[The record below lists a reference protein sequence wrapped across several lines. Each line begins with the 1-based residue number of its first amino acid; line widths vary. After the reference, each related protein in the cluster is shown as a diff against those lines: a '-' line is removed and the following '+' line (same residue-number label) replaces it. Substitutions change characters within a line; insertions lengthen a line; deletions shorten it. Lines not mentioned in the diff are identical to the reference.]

1 MDFGAKMSDLPAR
14 DFSVL
19 CAVHEFFLKILSQ
32 QLHHE
37 VPLPA
42 GLQLTAS
49 QTPDLPTVETLR
61 HWVNV
66 LDLAVT
72 PPMFRD
78 ELGNGDVA
86 TAAALLKYYT
96 HNPEQLATDRDK
108 TDFVV
113 TWLYRHTD
121 EAGKWKA
128 PGAFEKQV
136 TEIIAAT
143 VPALPEEHRQLLRE
157 FEFIREEIAEVD
169 HFDKLVDSA
178 MVQRVRDI
186 KASFG
191 KSFYHPTV
199 LATVAS
205 YNVEFGRK
213 FDELFKEA
221 TRQIREFAQ
230 SVQQAGGSSATAVEG
245 NVTVKQLEDLE
256 DQKILK
262 TDYRE
267 AQEQFRKVSRIKKA
281 VDSKRKRNAAPAA
294 VAAPSTLIRT
304 VAEAKTT
311 GRVAA
316 WPIVEDDRLALMVP
330 NDSVMAAQMEENKL
344 VTLADSIRNFVRA
357 ADPARAQVV
366 PLKHGNVILAP
377 HEVEAFRA
385 DYFQEKSFRGEF
397 AYTLMKVVAC
407 GARIDAQ
414 LADFQRTQSSA
425 YLWKPHADSLT
436 TLIKNSQSL
445 TAEANKL
452 NATATQR
459 GLNSKVSGMNQ
470 SLAKLQEK
478 VNSVTSVLSQL
489 GSK

>member
-1 MDFGAKMSDLPAR
+1 MPDLPTR
-14 DFSVL
+14 DFAVL
-19 CAVHEFFLKILSQ
+19 CAVHEFFLKVLSQ
-32 QLHHE
+32 QLRHDI
-37 VPLPA
+37 PLPA
-42 GLQLTAS
+42 GLQVTAS
-49 QTPDLPTVETLR
+49 KTPDLPTVETLR

-78 ELGNGDVA
+78 ELANGDVA

-96 HNPEQLATDRDK
+96 HNPEQLAIDRDK

-113 TWLYRHTD
+113 TWLYRHAD
-121 EAGKWKA
+121 PAGSWNT
-128 PGAFEKQV
+128 PGAFEKRV
-136 TEIIAAT
+136 SEIIGAAA
-143 VPALPEEHRQLLRE
+143 PPLPEEHRQLLRE
-157 FEFIREEIAEVD
+157 FDFIREEIAEVD
-169 HFDKLVDSA
+169 HFDNLVDSA

-191 KSFYHPTV
+191 KSFHHPTV
-199 LATVAS
+199 LATVAA
-205 YNVEFGRK
+205 YNVEFGKK

-230 SVQQAGGSSATAVEG
+230 SVQQSGGSPASALEG
-245 NVTVKQLEDLE
+245 TVTVKQLEDIE

-294 VAAPSTLIRT
+294 AAAATATSTPIRT
-304 VAEAKTT
+304 IAEAKAA
-311 GRVAA
+311 GHAAA
-316 WPIVEDDRLALMVP
+316 WSIVDDDRLALMVP
-330 NDSVMAAQMEENKL
+330 NDSLMAAQMEEGKL
-344 VTLADSIRNFVRA
+344 VTLVDSIRNFVRA

-366 PLKHGNVILAP
+366 PLKHGNVTLAP
-377 HEVEAFRA
+377 HEIEAFRA

-397 AYTLMKVVAC
+397 AYALMKIVAC

-414 LADFQRTQSSA
+414 LADFQRTQTSA

-436 TLIKNSQSL
+436 NLIKNSQAL
-445 TAEANKL
+445 AAEANKL
-452 NATATQR
+452 NVVATQR
-459 GLNSKVSGMNQ
+459 GLTGKVSAMNQ
-470 SLAKLQEK
+470 SLSRLQEK
-478 VNSVTSVLSQL
+478 VNVVTSTLSQL
-489 GSK
+489 GSR

>member
-1 MDFGAKMSDLPAR
+1 MPDLPVR
-14 DFSVL
+14 DFTVL
-19 CAVHEFFLKILSQ
+19 CAVHKFFLKVLSQ
-32 QLHHE
+32 QLRHE
-37 VPLPA
+37 IPLPA
-42 GLQLTAS
+42 GLQMTTS
-49 QTPDLPTVETLR
+49 KTPDLLR

-72 PPMFRD
+72 PSMFRD
-78 ELGNGDVA
+78 ELANGDVA
-86 TAAALLKYYT
+86 TAAALLMYYA
-96 HNPEQLATDRDK
+96 HNTEQLATDRDK

-121 EAGKWKA
+121 EANEGKTS
-128 PGAFEKQV
+128 GTFEKHV
-136 TEIIAAT
+136 SEIIGAAA
-143 VPALPEEHRQLLRE
+143 PPLPEEHRQLLRE

-294 VAAPSTLIRT
+294 AAAASAPSTPIRT
-304 VAEAKTT
+304 VAEAKAA
-311 GRVAA
+311 GRPAA

-344 VTLADSIRNFVRA
+344 VTLADSIRNFVKA

-366 PLKHGNVILAP
+366 PLKHGNVLLAA

-385 DYFQEKSFRGEF
+385 DYYQEKSFRGEF
-397 AYTLMKVVAC
+397 AYALMKVVAC
-407 GARIDAQ
+407 GARIDAE
-414 LADFQRTQSSA
+414 LAAFQRTQSSA

-445 TAEANKL
+445 TAEASKL
-452 NATATQR
+452 NGVATQR
-459 GLNSKVSGMNQ
+459 GLNNKVSGMGQ
-470 SLAKLQEK
+470 SLAKLQDK
-478 VNSVTSVLSQL
+478 VNSVTSTLSQL

>member
-1 MDFGAKMSDLPAR
+1 MPDLPAR
-14 DFSVL
+14 DFTVL
-19 CAVHEFFLKILSQ
+19 CAVHEFFLKVLRQ

-42 GLQLTAS
+42 GLQLAATK
-49 QTPDLPTVETLR
+49 TPDLPTVETLR

-78 ELGNGDVA
+78 ELANGDVA

-113 TWLYRHTD
+113 TWLFRHSD
-121 EAGKWKA
+121 EKGAWKI
-128 PGAFEKQV
+128 PGAFEKHV
-136 TEIIAAT
+136 NEIIGAAA
-143 VPALPEEHRQLLRE
+143 PALPEEHRQLLRE
-157 FEFIREEIAEVD
+157 FDSIREEIAEVD

-230 SVQQAGGSSATAVEG
+230 NVQQAGGSSATAVEG
-245 NVTVKQLEDLE
+245 NTTVKQLEDIE
-256 DQKILK
+256 DQKILR

-281 VDSKRKRNAAPAA
+281 VDCKRKRSVVPAAAAAAPA
-294 VAAPSTLIRT
+294 PSIPIRT
-304 VAEAKTT
+304 VAEARSA
-311 GRVAA
+311 GHAAA

-330 NDSVMAAQMEENKL
+330 NDSMMALQMEENKL
-344 VTLADSIRNFVRA
+344 AILVDSIRNFVRA
-357 ADPARAQVV
+357 ADPSRAQVV
-366 PLKHGNVILAP
+366 PLKHGNVTLAP

-397 AYTLMKVVAC
+397 AHAVMKVVGC
-407 GARIDAQ
+407 GARIDSE
-414 LADFQRTQSSA
+414 LVDFQRTQSSA

-436 TLIKNSQSL
+436 NLIRNSQTL
-445 TAEANKL
+445 TTEASKIN
-452 NATATQR
+452 NVATQR
-459 GLNSKVSGMNQ
+459 GLSGKVSAMNL
-470 SLAKLQEK
+470 SLGKLQEK
-478 VNSVTSVLSQL
+478 VKTVTSALAQL